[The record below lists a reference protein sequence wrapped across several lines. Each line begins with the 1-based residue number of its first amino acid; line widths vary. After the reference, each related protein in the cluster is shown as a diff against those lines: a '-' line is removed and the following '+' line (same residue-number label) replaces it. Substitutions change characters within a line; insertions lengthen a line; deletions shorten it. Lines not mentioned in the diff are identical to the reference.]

1 MPMAWALRP
10 SPPLWPAPG
19 RGGSSWPL
27 QKKGAPCAK
36 FWGPARRSAPGA
48 PPLEGGAALPPIL
61 IPTDQPPRQFE
72 ALPGRPF
79 GVQLDTGM
87 SRLGMAAAEWEAAAP
102 ILLDARPE
110 LILSHLACA
119 DDPGNPMNPA
129 QLAEFLAL
137 TEGTGVPRSFAAT
150 GGILLGPEYHF
161 DLTRPGIGLYG
172 ARPYDAGQ
180 PAVTLSL
187 PVIQVREIEAG
198 TTVGYSR
205 TWTADR
211 PTRIATVSGGYAD
224 GLLRT
229 LSNVATLWHGDVPC
243 PLVGRVSMDL
253 ITVDIGHLDEIPDH
267 LDILGPHQDIDDL
280 ADFAGTIGY
289 ELLTALSAR
298 YHRRYSGDGA

>member
-1 MPMAWALRP
+1 
-10 SPPLWPAPG
+10 
-19 RGGSSWPL
+19 
-27 QKKGAPCAK
+27 
-36 FWGPARRSAPGA
+36 
-48 PPLEGGAALPPIL
+48 
-61 IPTDQPPRQFE
+61 
-72 ALPGRPF
+72 
-79 GVQLDTGM
+79 
-87 SRLGMAAAEWEAAAP
+87 
-102 ILLDARPE
+102 
-110 LILSHLACA
+110 
-119 DDPGNPMNPA
+119 
-129 QLAEFLAL
+129 
-137 TEGTGVPRSFAAT
+137 VPRSFAAT

-172 ARPYDAGQ
+172 ARPHDAGR

-224 GLLRT
+224 GLPRT
-229 LSNVATLWHGDVPC
+229 LSNAATLYCGAVPC

-253 ITVDIGHLDEIPDH
+253 ITVDIGHLDDTPDH

-298 YHRRYSGDGA
+298 YARRYSGEGM